1 MLKESVK
8 ICLII
13 SLLLPF
19 IGCQEDDDS
28 KFNLI
33 TFASIVGKYKGSSTV
48 CTILPNIQDTICTS
62 AADNTLNIIILD
74 NQTIV
79 ISDVSGIYGKDT
91 IPYIQKDVINDGNR
105 FLFSKANI
113 NLVYQE
119 NDRQITYEDKSID
132 ANTEILNIFT
142 GKK

>member
-1 MLKESVK
+1 MLKESLK

-19 IGCQEDDDS
+19 VGCQEDDNS
-28 KFNLI
+28 KLNLI

-48 CTILPNIQDTICTS
+48 CTIFPNVQDTICTS
-62 AADNTLNIIILD
+62 DADNTLNIIILD
-74 NQTIV
+74 KENIV
-79 ISDVSGIYGKDT
+79 ISDESGIYGKDT

-119 NDRQITYEDKSID
+119 NDRQIIYENKSIV
-132 ANTEILNIFT
+132 ASTEILNIFT